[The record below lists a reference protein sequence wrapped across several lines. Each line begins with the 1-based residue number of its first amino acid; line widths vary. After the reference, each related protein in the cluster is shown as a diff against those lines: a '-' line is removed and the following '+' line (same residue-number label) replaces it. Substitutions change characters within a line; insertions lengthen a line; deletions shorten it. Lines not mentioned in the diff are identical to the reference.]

1 MCEATTKS
9 IRYVCCS
16 VAFFSL
22 SRNLITILMS
32 LWLHTGVVDWFHF
45 SRALSSVFFA
55 LLVRMRLCVCFGYL
69 SERTFV
75 DLITGSNAS
84 SCYIVI
90 MVRAVFMCCRL
101 ICDCIAYLYA
111 GIHWLVFDAMVFL
124 QLIQISVGTA

>member
-1 MCEATTKS
+1 M
-9 IRYVCCS
+9 
-16 VAFFSL
+16 
-22 SRNLITILMS
+22 SR
-32 LWLHTGVVDWFHF
+32 LHTGVVDWFHF
-45 SRALSSVFFA
+45 SCALSLVFVA
-55 LLVRMRLCVCFGYL
+55 LVVRMRLCVCFGYL

-111 GIHWLVFDAMVFL
+111 GILWLVFDAMVFL
-124 QLIQISVGTA
+124 QLIQVSVGTA